1 MDQDVIDKIGAVRR
15 EVRTCERDGAPA
27 RAVVAER
34 TYDTTVDDM
43 WDAITNPERIP
54 RWFLPVSGE
63 LKLGGRYQL
72 EGNAGG
78 EVTTCEPPTHLAV
91 TWEFGEAVTWLDV
104 RLSEAPEGGTRLR
117 LEHVA
122 PVDDL
127 GHWDQF
133 GPGAVGIGWDLGLL
147 GLAEYIRT
155 GEAVTVD
162 PTGATIGAGPE
173 YMAGCGEAWCD
184 ADIASGTPEDEAR
197 TRSAA
202 TIAAYLGE
210 PEGGSPEGE
219 SSEGGAPAGGGE
231 PAG

>member
-34 TYDTTVDDM
+34 TYDTTVDDL

-104 RLSEAPEGGTRLR
+104 RLSE
-117 LEHVA
+117 
-122 PVDDL
+122 
-127 GHWDQF
+127 
-133 GPGAVGIGWDLGLL
+133 
-147 GLAEYIRT
+147 
-155 GEAVTVD
+155 
-162 PTGATIGAGPE
+162 
-173 YMAGCGEAWCD
+173 
-184 ADIASGTPEDEAR
+184 TP
-197 TRSAA
+197 
-202 TIAAYLGE
+202 
-210 PEGGSPEGE
+210 
-219 SSEGGAPAGGGE
+219 EGGAP
-231 PAG
+231 